1 MQNKTRPRPLLKR
14 SRLIH
19 LLHVRLFFFPLP
31 LSPSPLFFSPFNL
44 FPANPTHSSLIRA
57 VAGSGVDNSAEI
69 MGYGEKT
76 KGWGRAAGLKMCW
89 RATRKLACQSEKLFF
104 FFFPMWNFFF
114 FIYFG
119 RNGLSYE
126 AQAGSV
132 CSGNGDFPEQH
143 ISETGKKHTKIWL
156 QTAGPRGGQRRWQE
170 TIKSGRTER

>member
-104 FFFPMWNFFF
+104 FFFSPCGTFFFF
-114 FIYFG
+114 FIFFG
-119 RNGLSYE
+119 RTASVMRLRLGLFALATSTFQSSTFQKLE
-126 AQAGSV
+126 KNTQKF
-132 CSGNGDFPEQH
+132 D
-143 ISETGKKHTKIWL
+143 GK
-156 QTAGPRGGQRRWQE
+156 AEGGLRRWQE